1 MHENYGSAKE
11 FTYLAHMLKYV
22 YCPLENKRK
31 DLQANMDQLSK
42 IIQENIHKISQG
54 APINI
59 PELPLGLSDAEI
71 ATSVEFCQKYEAAV
85 VSSYSLTL

>member
-1 MHENYGSAKE
+1 MQDNYSSAKE
-11 FTYLAHMLKYV
+11 FAYLAHMLKHV
-22 YCPLENKRK
+22 YGPLENKRK

-59 PELPLGLSDAEI
+59 PELPLGLSDTEI
-71 ATSVEFCQKYEAAV
+71 VTSVELCQKYEAAV
-85 VSSYSLTL
+85 VSSYSLTM